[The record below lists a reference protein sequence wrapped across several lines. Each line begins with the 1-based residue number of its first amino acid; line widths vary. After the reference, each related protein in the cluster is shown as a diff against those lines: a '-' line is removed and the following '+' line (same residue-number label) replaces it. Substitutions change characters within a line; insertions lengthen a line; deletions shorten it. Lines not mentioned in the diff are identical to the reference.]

1 MFLKSKQRRSKIIV
15 DKRFQWRA
23 TLIGLFY
30 ILSIALFTA
39 IPFVYLLEAT
49 DGLLAG
55 YSEELTGSFARLQT
69 VTAMAAGLFLVLIS
83 GAWIQFSL
91 RRSHKIAGP
100 VVNIARIIDE
110 FSKGNF
116 SATVTL
122 RKQDEL
128 QAVAAALNRMA
139 DKLQARERTLNERL
153 HDRIRTAKEEVFK
166 SSKLENIQ
174 GILERLQNE
183 IEGVLDPKQDTGLEP
198 GEILLEDRA
207 RAADPEKGVDQLL
220 VK

>member
-30 ILSIALFTA
+30 ILSIALFAA

-198 GEILLEDRA
+198 GEILSEDRA